1 MLLMHGSVK
10 PREGHGMAHAHITD
24 IPGQFGARLRA
35 LRIAAR
41 LSQETLAFQSQLDRS
56 YVGQVE
62 RGERNVSL
70 KNIAKLAQALNVAPY
85 ELLRFPC
92 CCPGPEDGPE
102 PPS

>member
-1 MLLMHGSVK
+1 
-10 PREGHGMAHAHITD
+10 MAHAHTTD

-35 LRIAAR
+35 LRKAAR
-41 LSQETLAFQSQLDRS
+41 LSQEKLALQSELDRS

-62 RGERNVSL
+62 RGERNIAL

-92 CCPGPEDGPE
+92 CDLPQADEPT